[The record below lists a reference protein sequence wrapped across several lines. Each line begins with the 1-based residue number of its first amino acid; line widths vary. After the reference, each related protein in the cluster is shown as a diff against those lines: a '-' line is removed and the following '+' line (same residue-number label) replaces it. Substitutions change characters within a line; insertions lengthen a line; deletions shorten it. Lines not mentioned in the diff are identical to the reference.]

1 MDSLEGPGWKIRT
14 RTKNGNRDP
23 IVFGMEGRLRKRA
36 GMPELSRAR
45 GEEGPHSPSA
55 GHLFSVVT
63 GNEKTGNSRTSWSVF
78 HLRFSLARPFPR
90 LRRTALHLPT
100 DPLTPDGGRGRR
112 YRDVIPSLE
121 GRLDHPFPPRLF
133 PCLGEIEA
141 GVELDVRPDSPGV
154 DVVQS

>member
-1 MDSLEGPGWKIRT
+1 MEDQDKNQEWKSGPDRLWDGREIREAL
-14 RTKNGNRDP
+14 RD
-23 IVFGMEGRLRKRA
+23 A
-36 GMPELSRAR
+36 GALKAR

-63 GNEKTGNSRTSWSVF
+63 GNEKTENSRTSWSVF